1 MITISEKSKCT
12 GCYGCVNVCPKRC
25 ITMETDQEGFRY
37 PKVETGECISCG
49 LCIDT
54 CPILM
59 NTENENDGMPL
70 AYAANNRDNEIRQD
84 SSSGGLFNLLAERIL
99 NSGGVVFGARF
110 DNNFDVVHG
119 YAENAEGLCGLRGSK
134 YVQSKTGNA
143 YQQAKM
149 FLEQGRQV
157 YFSGTPCQIA
167 GLKAYLSKD
176 YDNLFCQDIVCHG
189 TPSPMVWRKY
199 INEHKNNRG
208 CSIKQIKFRNKQSG
222 WSSFSLSISFK
233 DGTKYIRGL
242 HKDCYMQAFLSNLT
256 LRPSCY
262 DCKFKSINRQSDI
275 TLADF
280 WGINYII
287 PEMFD
292 DKGTSLALIH
302 SEKGKALFDSIS
314 DDLVY
319 KETDVNKALQYNS
332 AAICSAKMNPKRQF
346 FFNNIDNMSFSD
358 LVKKCV
364 REPVSI
370 KVKKIIKRLLKR

>member
-1 MITISEKSKCT
+1 
-12 GCYGCVNVCPKRC
+12 
-25 ITMETDQEGFRY
+25 
-37 PKVETGECISCG
+37 
-49 LCIDT
+49 
-54 CPILM
+54 
-59 NTENENDGMPL
+59 
-70 AYAANNRDNEIRQD
+70 
-84 SSSGGLFNLLAERIL
+84 
-99 NSGGVVFGARF
+99 
-110 DNNFDVVHG
+110 
-119 YAENAEGLCGLRGSK
+119 
-134 YVQSKTGNA
+134 
-143 YQQAKM
+143 
-149 FLEQGRQV
+149 
-157 YFSGTPCQIA
+157 
-167 GLKAYLSKD
+167 
-176 YDNLFCQDIVCHG
+176 
-189 TPSPMVWRKY
+189 
-199 INEHKNNRG
+199 
-208 CSIKQIKFRNKQSG
+208 
-222 WSSFSLSISFK
+222 
-233 DGTKYIRGL
+233 
-242 HKDCYMQAFLSNLT
+242 MQAFLSNLT